1 MYQDF
6 FIRINGEKPQYT
18 IEVYGPR
25 ETSVEPVKVDIEKL
39 QNLLTSF
46 PGLAGLTDAAAY
58 QTGQNLYRAIFQ
70 PPIQEILTR
79 SEQILSDEDAKLR
92 IKLAV
97 RPPEL
102 SVLPWELLY
111 RSFDN
116 RFITLLPRYS
126 VVRFIDSNLPIAP
139 LAQTERLQLLYVSA
153 QPANMRQLDI
163 ETSQRAVIENIKQ
176 YCDVDIIE
184 QATPEDLRKALRK
197 NYHIL
202 HFDGH
207 AYFDTEQQ
215 MGYVCLCDSVRG
227 TIKLSSED
235 LAVYLNDAEIRL
247 VVLNACNTGTG
258 SMITALAGVAH
269 QIMRTSSIP
278 AVVAMQ
284 QNITDRLAI
293 AFNTGFYSTLAKNT
307 PVDDAVLEGR
317 KVIQDE
323 QRKDATYLKSK
334 SFAWAIP
341 VLFMRSRDGLIFQ
354 SLDERLL
361 DMQAE
366 IAQVIQHTESTLLR
380 NLALGINALLSSLK
394 VKERSDQF
402 ISGLATQNW
411 GEPEIIFGRQEDTR
425 AILEKIMS
433 HRLVLVSSESDSDV
447 SEVLRAGIVARLIA
461 NGEIAL
467 HLLVNGTNPGTMIRQ
482 VFVSREDTRNTV
494 GAEKPLAEFLSLVS
508 ALLPG
513 RAIYIV
519 LENFERF
526 FKLEDAEKRSR
537 FLSELQACLEQSSL
551 PVHWVLVV
559 NQKDFSPQNHTELE
573 TYVGAYKAEIPF
585 MRLDCQQAKQLIQGL
600 AWKNDL
606 KLDDKWVENFL
617 KVSANDD
624 SYSPEKI
631 RAEIGNILED
641 EKGKDFPEEETISES
656 LDNLAEI
663 SDSFTENKTLE
674 KEFGVPV
681 HQTKINRSAKN
692 KWIVIIAGLMVWG
705 LLLIIALVLAP
716 TFGDE
721 LPLGFLII
729 SSSFLTIIGLVNL
742 VILSIQNKYLVRLMC
757 WVGLHAKKWIY
768 DDQNLC
774 SGTWS
779 CQRCGYIKKETRHVL
794 GKKLPDKDNSC
805 RQTQLCSRCGHKKI
819 VGGEKHELNW
829 KYFQEGSCEG
839 TMVCTR
845 CGYEVAK
852 ETCHEKWSEPD
863 YKSKDSCMKYKI
875 CLRCGESQT
884 AGENH
889 VWGAENDGWYY
900 IQDRNCS
907 VEKVC
912 LRCQRAKKS
921 SIRHQWGPFKPEA
934 KDSCRY
940 ISYCERK
947 CGAWMYDS
955 TPHHNWGKLK
965 YTSIPN
971 VDCKMARTC
980 IICGFQTEP
989 EEKHVPAGW
998 EQNSNTG
1005 NWEKTCKNCG
1015 RIVETSYTKPY
1026 D

>member
-6 FIRINGEKPQYT
+6 FIRINGEEPQYT
-18 IEVYGPR
+18 IEAYGPR

-39 QNLLTSF
+39 QNLLASF
-46 PGLAGLTDAAAY
+46 PGMASLTDAASY
-58 QTGQNLYRAIFQ
+58 QTGQDLYQVFFQ

-116 RFITLLPRYS
+116 RFLTLLPHYS
-126 VVRFIDSNLPIAP
+126 VVRFIDSNLPIAT
-139 LAQTERLQLLYVSA
+139 LARAERLQLLYVSA

-163 ETSQRAVIENIKQ
+163 ETSRRAVIENIKQ

-207 AYFDTEQQ
+207 AYFDTKQQ
-215 MGYVCLCDSVRG
+215 MGYVCLCDGVG
-227 TIKLSSED
+227 GIIKLSSED
-235 LAVYLNDAEIRL
+235 LAVYLDGAEIRL

-258 SMITALAGVAH
+258 SMITTLSGVAQ
-269 QIMRTSSIP
+269 QIMHTSSIP

-293 AFNTGFYSTLAKNT
+293 AFNTGFYSTLTKNT

-323 QRKDATYLKSK
+323 QREDAAYLKSK

-361 DMQAE
+361 NMQVE
-366 IAQVIQHTESTLLR
+366 IAQVSQRTESTLLC
-380 NLALGINALLSSLK
+380 NLAIGINALLASLK

-411 GEPEIIFGRQEDTR
+411 GEPEVVFGRQDDTR
-425 AILEKIMS
+425 NILEKIMS

-447 SEVLRAGIVARLIA
+447 SETLRAGIVARLIA

-467 HLLVNGTNPGTMIRQ
+467 HLLVNETNPGSMIRQ
-482 VFVSREDTRNTV
+482 IFISCEDTINTV
-494 GAEKPLAEFLSLVS
+494 GVEKPLAEFLSLVS

-526 FKLEDAEKRSR
+526 FKLENAEKRSR
-537 FLSELQACLEQSSL
+537 FLSELQACLEQNSL

-573 TYVGAYKAEIPF
+573 TYVAAYKAEIPF
-585 MRLDCQQAKQLIQGL
+585 MRLNCQQAKQLIQGL

-606 KLDDKWVENFL
+606 KLDDRWVENLL
-617 KVSANDD
+617 KMFTNDD

-631 RAEIGNILED
+631 RAEIENTVNN
-641 EKGKDFPEEETISES
+641 EKREDFPEINLDKPPTPEKTITEPS
-656 LDNLAEI
+656 DNLVEI
-663 SDSFTENKTLE
+663 SDSLGENKTLE
-674 KEFGVPV
+674 KEFGLPG
-681 HQTKINRSAKN
+681 HQTKISHSTKNRLK
-692 KWIVIIAGLMVWG
+692 VIFAGLMVWG
-705 LLLIIALVLAP
+705 LLLIVAVVLAP

-721 LPLGFLII
+721 LPLGFLVI
-729 SSSFLTIIGLVNL
+729 SCSFLAIIGLVNL
-742 VILSIQNKYLVRLMC
+742 VILSIRNKYLVRLMC
-757 WVGLHAKKWIY
+757 RVGLHAKKWIY

-779 CQRCGYIKKETRHVL
+779 CQSCGYIKKETRHVL
-794 GKKLPDKDNSC
+794 GKKFPDKDNSC
-805 RQTQLCSRCGHKKI
+805 RQTQLCSRCGYKEI

-829 KYFQEGSCEG
+829 QYFQEGSCEG

-852 ETCHEKWSEPD
+852 ETRHEKWSGWRYIENEN
-863 YKSKDSCMKYKI
+863 CIQENI
-875 CLRCGESQT
+875 CLRCGEKQPSRTQHESWSQPK
-884 AGENH
+884 
-889 VWGAENDGWYY
+889 Y
-900 IQDRNCS
+900 IAKGICTR
-907 VEKVC
+907 EIIC
-912 LRCQRAKKS
+912 LRCG
-921 SIRHQWGPFKPEA
+921 IRRELPAEHEWDGGEYASKTMA
-934 KDSCRY
+934 HC
-940 ISYCERK
+940 
-947 CGAWMYDS
+947 
-955 TPHHNWGKLK
+955 KLI
-965 YTSIPN
+965 YTC
-971 VDCKMARTC
+971 VR
-980 IICGFQTEP
+980 CGFTEVSD
-989 EEKHVPAGW
+989 EEFHKWGHGTQDNPGGHIW
-998 EQNSNTG
+998 RYTCQRCG
-1005 NWEKTCKNCG
+1005 KTKTEY
-1015 RIVETSYTKPY
+1015 RS
-1026 D
+1026 